1 MPELGWSLS
10 EALFVP
16 LLLKL
21 HLPDRLLTIC
31 WLFSPII
38 GLVMHPVVGAQADI
52 HGRRPF
58 ILFFGLVSAAGLAF
72 MLVCAAL
79 PDGAVLAILAF
90 GLADSGHDLLY
101 SPTCSQMNDVF
112 DTDESEHRCAVISG
126 IQLIQEH
133 HKWVGKVGPSGSCP
147 GPVNSRQD
155 NGLGVL
161 RASRKIPTVLLPS
174 SSATIVNS
182 GVQCGTSFRIG
193 EVWKTPT
200 RKSPTYKSFL
210 PNLNVE
216 WVRTSCSVG

>member
-79 PDGAVLAILAF
+79 PDGAASRAASWERCGAGDF
-90 GLADSGHDLLY
+90 GFRAGGLRAR
-101 SPTCSQMNDVF
+101 SPVFPDVF
-112 DTDESEHRCAVISG
+112 ADERRVRHR
-126 IQLIQEH
+126 
-133 HKWVGKVGPSGSCP
+133 
-147 GPVNSRQD
+147 
-155 NGLGVL
+155 
-161 RASRKIPTVLLPS
+161 
-174 SSATIVNS
+174 
-182 GVQCGTSFRIG
+182 
-193 EVWKTPT
+193 
-200 RKSPTYKSFL
+200 
-210 PNLNVE
+210 
-216 WVRTSCSVG
+216 